1 MPAEPSQSA
10 VVHSPCGP
18 SSVGAGG
25 TSESREAESAFVGCS
40 WYHHALER
48 YWPIATES
56 ADRRAAT
63 ERAEPA
69 LPVDALA
76 SWWTCHTKINPPD
89 EKRRVLG
96 CAR

>member
-1 MPAEPSQSA
+1 
-10 VVHSPCGP
+10 
-18 SSVGAGG
+18 
-25 TSESREAESAFVGCS
+25 
-40 WYHHALER
+40 
-48 YWPIATES
+48 
-56 ADRRAAT
+56 
-63 ERAEPA
+63 